1 MHKSVQNYNEA
12 GLVFAAL
19 GDVTRLQ
26 LVERLSVGQPQS
38 IAQLT
43 DGLGLTRQGV
53 TKHLKILEQVG
64 MVDSHREG
72 RETRFKLSPEPIVA
86 VQRYLEQV
94 SLEWDEALARLKLF
108 VEDVP
113 E

>member
-1 MHKSVQNYNEA
+1 M
-12 GLVFAAL
+12 FAAL

-64 MVDSHREG
+64 VVDSHREG
-72 RETRFKLSPEPIVA
+72 RETRLKSSPEPIVA
-86 VQRYLEQV
+86 VQGYLEQV
-94 SLEWDEALARLKLF
+94 SLKWDEALARLKLF